1 MNCNCGKEISSPKLT
16 GDLCTICFFKSKRDT
31 ELLVAPW
38 IQENNPKATKELVE
52 LINVLEEHRTEHE
65 EIEEKPPI
73 VSKSTEQKDPNLKY
87 CQSCI
92 ERGYALKQA
101 TREWRA
107 DYFICD
113 ECFEPLLN
121 NIMNINDND
130 VQKIKENIQSI
141 KPNGSFLTQAYDLLG
156 IPENLRYSKS
166 DQVLNNRNDIFNYH
180 APALINKSVESVAS
194 EIEELSILLF
204 QIKLA
209 IEPRQDY
216 INKIKYYER
225 EKAGLKG
232 LEKSEKEYTKSPS
245 KLKQSKDEKMAKQLG
260 MTLDKYMEMVKS
272 AKKTEFDK
280 IVNS

>member
-1 MNCNCGKEISSPKLT
+1 MNCQCGKEISSPKLT
-16 GDLCTICFFKSKRDT
+16 GESCTTCYFKSKNNEPSVFDDT
-31 ELLVAPW
+31 ARPTDLVIEAFKQELEDTFN
-38 IQENNPKATKELVE
+38 QEM
-52 LINVLEEHRTEHE
+52 
-65 EIEEKPPI
+65 EEKPPT
-73 VSKSTEQKDPNLKY
+73 VSKSSETRDLNLKY

-92 ERGYALKQA
+92 ERGYGLKLA

-113 ECFEPLLN
+113 ECFTPLLN
-121 NIMNINDND
+121 NIMNIGDED
-130 VQKIKENIQSI
+130 IKKIKENVNSI
-141 KPNGSFLTQAYDLLG
+141 RNDSPFLTQAYDLLG

-180 APALINKSVESVAS
+180 APALINKSIESVAS
-194 EIEELSILLF
+194 EIEELSIVLF

-225 EKAGLKG
+225 EKVGLKG
-232 LEKSEKEYTKSPS
+232 LEKSEKEYTKGPS
-245 KLKQSKDEKMAKQLG
+245 KLKLSKDEKMAKQLG
-260 MTLDKYMEMVKS
+260 MPLDKYLEMVKS

>member
-1 MNCNCGKEISSPKLT
+1 MNCQCGKEISSPKLT
-16 GDLCTICFFKSKRDT
+16 GELCAPCFFKAKPAMGLS
-31 ELLVAPW
+31 
-38 IQENNPKATKELVE
+38 ENIIVVPPVTPSIAEP
-52 LINVLEEHRTEHE
+52 
-65 EIEEKPPI
+65 IEETEPEKLPI
-73 VSKSTEQKDPNLKY
+73 VSKSTETKDPNLKY

-92 ERGYALKQA
+92 ERGYGLKLA
-101 TREWRA
+101 TREWRV

>member
-1 MNCNCGKEISSPKLT
+1 MNCQCGKEISSPKLT
-16 GDLCTICFFKSKRDT
+16 GEFCASCFFKAKNNDKGNSTVIERVVSVDINSNDGNITKAIT
-31 ELLVAPW
+31 EE
-38 IQENNPKATKELVE
+38 I
-52 LINVLEEHRTEHE
+52 
-65 EIEEKPPI
+65 IEEKPPT
-73 VSKSTEQKDPNLKY
+73 VSKTSEVAQPGIKY

-92 ERGYALKQA
+92 ERGYGLKLA

-130 VQKIKENIQSI
+130 VQKIKENVQSI
-141 KPNGSFLTQAYDLLG
+141 KPNGPFLTQAYDLLN
-156 IPENLRYSKS
+156 IPEQLRYSKS

-180 APALINKSVESVAS
+180 APALINKSIESVAS

-232 LEKSEKEYTKSPS
+232 LEKSEKEYTKGPS
-245 KLKQSKDEKMAKQLG
+245 KLKMSKDEKMAKQLG
-260 MTLDKYMEMVKS
+260 MTTEKYLEMVKS